1 MVRACEPASFFCSIY
16 QSRNVSR
23 DGREGERIIINMKK
37 TVNVGVI
44 GFGTVGSGVVSYFQE
59 KFSETDKCGVFLKTV
74 ADADTARPRD
84 IKFSNLVADAAAV
97 INDPEIDIVVELIG
111 GERPASDFIIEAL
124 EKGKSVVT
132 ANKYAVSRHMPRFF
146 EAARS
151 GSADLGF
158 EAAVAGSIPI
168 LSVLRGYRN
177 QPFHKITGILNGT
190 CNFMLSRMESGMGFE
205 EALSLAQEKGF
216 AESDHILDT
225 GGFDSRDKLAI
236 IASLVFNTHID
247 PEKIYC
253 EGITSVT
260 DTDLDFAVKYRVE
273 EGEPGYTVKSLASV
287 QHNGES
293 LELYVYP
300 ALIRKDHPLASV
312 RDELNA
318 VYLEGAYCGPQLMLG
333 KGAGMKPTASAV
345 VSDIFR
351 IAENIRRGVNDPLP
365 SLDNQVQ
372 IADVNSLKRQGYIRI
387 GLTHVPGSFA
397 AASKILADAG
407 MNVKDSVQRWRFKKD
422 MDGVPVIPDIVTVE
436 PESFQT
442 VADAME
448 HLRKS
453 DHIIGEPFYLR
464 FEE

>member
-1 MVRACEPASFFCSIY
+1 
-16 QSRNVSR
+16 
-23 DGREGERIIINMKK
+23 MKK
-37 TVNVGVI
+37 IVDVGII

-59 KFSETDKCGVFLKTV
+59 EFAGPDKCGVRLKTV
-74 ADADTARPRD
+74 ADADLTRPRAVNFD
-84 IKFSNLVADAAAV
+84 NLVAKAEDV
-97 INDPEIDIVVELIG
+97 INDPEIDIVVELMG
-111 GERPASDFIIEAL
+111 GDRPASDFILKAL
-124 EKGKSVVT
+124 EQGKSVVT
-132 ANKYAVSRHMPRFF
+132 ANKLAVSRYMPRFF
-146 EAARS
+146 AAASAS
-151 GSADLGF
+151 GSDLAF

-168 LSVLRGYRN
+168 LRVLQGYKN
-177 QPFHKITGILNGT
+177 QPFNKITGILNGT
-190 CNFMLSRMESGMGFE
+190 CNFMLSCMEGGMSFE
-205 EALSLAQEKGF
+205 DALSLAQEKGF
-216 AESDHILDT
+216 AESNHILDT

-236 IASLVFNTHID
+236 IASLVFNTHVN
-247 PEKIYC
+247 PENIFC

-287 QHNGES
+287 RHNGQA

-318 VYLEGAYCGPQLMLG
+318 VYMEGEYCGPQLLLG

-345 VSDIFR
+345 VSDIFHV
-351 IAENIRRGVNDPLP
+351 ADNIRRGVSDPLP
-365 SLDNQVQ
+365 ALDNEIE
-372 IADVNSLKRQGYIRI
+372 IADVRTLRRQGYIRI

-407 MNVKDSVQRWRFKKD
+407 MNIKDSVQRWRFKTD
-422 MDGVPVIPDIVTVE
+422 INGVPVIPDIVTVE

-442 VADAME
+442 VE
-448 HLRKS
+448 QTLERLKSS

>member
-1 MVRACEPASFFCSIY
+1 
-16 QSRNVSR
+16 
-23 DGREGERIIINMKK
+23 MKK
-37 TVNVGVI
+37 IVDVGII

-59 KFSETDKCGVFLKTV
+59 EFAGPDKCGVRLKTV
-74 ADADTARPRD
+74 ADADLTRPRAVNFD
-84 IKFSNLVADAAAV
+84 NLVAKAEDV
-97 INDPEIDIVVELIG
+97 INDPEIDIVVELMG
-111 GERPASDFIIEAL
+111 GDRPASDFILKAL
-124 EKGKSVVT
+124 EQGKSVVT
-132 ANKYAVSRHMPRFF
+132 ANKLAVSRYMPRFF
-146 EAARS
+146 AAASAS
-151 GSADLGF
+151 GSDLAF

-168 LSVLRGYRN
+168 LRVLQGYKN
-177 QPFHKITGILNGT
+177 QPFNKITGILNGT
-190 CNFMLSRMESGMGFE
+190 CNFMLSCMEGGMSFE
-205 EALSLAQEKGF
+205 DALSLAQEKGF
-216 AESDHILDT
+216 AESNHILDT

-236 IASLVFNTHID
+236 IASLVFNTHVN
-247 PEKIYC
+247 PENIFC

-287 QHNGES
+287 RHNGQA

-318 VYLEGAYCGPQLMLG
+318 VYMEGEYCGPQLLLG

-345 VSDIFR
+345 VSDIFHV
-351 IAENIRRGVNDPLP
+351 ADNIRRGVSDPLP
-365 SLDNQVQ
+365 TLDNEIE
-372 IADVNSLKRQGYIRI
+372 IADVRTLRRQGYIRI

-407 MNVKDSVQRWRFKKD
+407 MNIKDSVQRWRFKTD
-422 MDGVPVIPDIVTVE
+422 INGVPVIPDIVTVE

-442 VADAME
+442 VE
-448 HLRKS
+448 QTLERLKSS

>member
-1 MVRACEPASFFCSIY
+1 
-16 QSRNVSR
+16 
-23 DGREGERIIINMKK
+23 MKK
-37 TVNVGVI
+37 IVDVGII

-59 KFSETDKCGVFLKTV
+59 EFAGPDKCGVRLKTV
-74 ADADTARPRD
+74 ADADLTRPRAVNFD
-84 IKFSNLVADAAAV
+84 NLVAKAEDV
-97 INDPEIDIVVELIG
+97 INDPEIDIVVELMG
-111 GERPASDFIIEAL
+111 GDRPASDFILKAL
-124 EKGKSVVT
+124 EQGKSVVT
-132 ANKYAVSRHMPRFF
+132 ANKLAVSRYMPRFF
-146 EAARS
+146 AAASAS
-151 GSADLGF
+151 GSDLAF

-168 LSVLRGYRN
+168 LRVLQGYKN
-177 QPFHKITGILNGT
+177 QPFNKITGILNGT
-190 CNFMLSRMESGMGFE
+190 CNFMLSCMEGGMSFE
-205 EALSLAQEKGF
+205 DALSLAQEKGF
-216 AESDHILDT
+216 AESNHILDT

-236 IASLVFNTHID
+236 IASLVFNTHVN
-247 PEKIYC
+247 PEKIFC

-287 QHNGES
+287 RHNGQA

-318 VYLEGAYCGPQLMLG
+318 VYMEGEYCGPQLLLG

-345 VSDIFR
+345 VSDIFHV
-351 IAENIRRGVNDPLP
+351 ADNIRRGVSDPLP
-365 SLDNQVQ
+365 ALDNEIE
-372 IADVNSLKRQGYIRI
+372 IADVRTLRRQGYIRI

-407 MNVKDSVQRWRFKKD
+407 MNIKDSVQRWRFKTD
-422 MDGVPVIPDIVTVE
+422 INGVPVIPDIVTVE

-442 VADAME
+442 VE
-448 HLRKS
+448 QTLERLKSS